1 MAEVASADITLGETG
16 LAEVIKS
23 LDRFAEGVESSMQ
36 AATAATEAAT
46 EVSKSSIVAY
56 AALGAAIGT
65 VFVDFIR
72 TSSVINTLTGAFGSI
87 LGGIADLLLSSL
99 IPLFLPLIDALL
111 ILMGVF
117 ADMPAPARAFV
128 VAMGLIIAAVIA
140 FQVASG
146 PLFPIL
152 LAIAAAIVLGML
164 IWQHWGEIVDW
175 FQNTILTPFMNFLAP
190 YIAAFQAIWD
200 VLAGFFT
207 WLWEVAIA
215 PVFQWWLDN
224 VLGPLLK
231 GVDVWIGVFTA
242 IWKGL
247 ADFFTWLWQTAIG
260 PAFDWFIAN
269 IITPF
274 VGFLTDPVGAIR
286 GAWEALVSFFSG
298 LWDTIARGFT
308 SFANTLAGGL
318 EAFINAFISGINFLI
333 DGLNA
338 IAGLIG
344 QQIPRI
350 PPLHIPRLQR
360 GAEILGAGLVYGHP
374 REIVLPAGAGAAVGP
389 LPAGAGGAGT
399 TQTFEFNTTY
409 HITGSIPV
417 GPALEQFKRM
427 LDEHD
432 RQKAEEQMSKL
443 RRRT

>member
-1 MAEVASADITLGETG
+1 MVEVASADAALGMTG
-16 LAEVIKS
+16 LEEVLAG
-23 LDRFAEGVESSMQ
+23 LDRFADGVEASMQ
-36 AATAATEAAT
+36 AATEATEKAT

-117 ADMPAPARAFV
+117 ANMPAPARAFV
-128 VAMGLIIAAVIA
+128 LAMGLIIAAVIA

-190 YIAAFQAIWD
+190 YITAFQAIWA
-200 VLAGFFT
+200 VLAAFFS

-224 VLGPLLK
+224 ILAPFVTFVS
-231 GVDVWIGVFTA
+231 GVVDTLQVVWNALV
-242 IWKGL
+242 
-247 ADFFTWLWQTAIG
+247 DFFTWLWHNAIG
-260 PAFDWFIAN
+260 PAFDWFINN
-269 IITPF
+269 IIGPF

-286 GAWEALVSFFSG
+286 GAWEALVGFFRG
-298 LWDTIARGFT
+298 LWDNIARGFT
-308 SFANTLAGGL
+308 SFANILAGGL
-318 EAFINAFISGINFLI
+318 ESFVNAFIGGINFLI

-360 GAEILGAGLVYGHP
+360 GGEVLEPGLVFVHP
-374 REIVLPAGAGAAVGP
+374 QEIVLPAGAATVRP
-389 LPAGAGGAGT
+389 LPAGGGGLGT
-399 TQTFEFNTTY
+399 QQTFEFNTTY
-409 HITGSIPV
+409 HIASPIPV
-417 GPALEQFKRM
+417 GGTALEQFKRM
-427 LDEHD
+427 LDEHS
-432 RQKAEEQMSKL
+432 RQDAERMMSKL

>member
-1 MAEVASADITLGETG
+1 MVEVASADAALGMTG
-16 LAEVIKS
+16 LEEVLAG
-23 LDRFAEGVESSMQ
+23 LDRFADGVEASMQ
-36 AATAATEAAT
+36 AATEATEKAT

-65 VFVDFIR
+65 VFIDFIR

-128 VAMGLIIAAVIA
+128 LAMGLIIAAVIA

-164 IWQHWGEIVDW
+164 IWQHWGAIVEW
-175 FQNTILTPFMNFLAP
+175 FQNTILTPFMNYLAP
-190 YIAAFQAIWD
+190 YIAAFQAIWE
-200 VLAGFFT
+200 VLAAFFT
-207 WLWEVAIA
+207 WLWEAAIA
-215 PVFQWWLDN
+215 PLFSWFLDN
-224 VLGPLLK
+224 VLGPLQR
-231 GVDVWIGVFTA
+231 GVDVWIGIFTA
-242 IWKGL
+242 IWEGL
-247 ADFFTWLWQTAIG
+247 ATFFTWLWQTAIG
-260 PAFDWFIAN
+260 PVFDWFIAN
-269 IITPF
+269 IIGPF

-286 GAWEALVSFFSG
+286 GAWDALVGFFSG
-298 LWDTIARGFT
+298 LWDNIARGFT
-308 SFANTLAGGL
+308 SFANTMAGGL
-318 EAFINAFISGINFLI
+318 ESFVNAFISGINFLI

-350 PPLHIPRLQR
+350 PLLHIPRLQR
-360 GAEILGAGLVYGHP
+360 GGEVLEAGLVFVHP
-374 REIVLPAGAGAAVGP
+374 REIVLPAGAATVRP
-389 LPAGAGGAGT
+389 LPAGVGAGGT
-399 TQTFEFNTTY
+399 VQRFEFNTTY
-409 HITGSIPV
+409 HITSPIPV
-417 GPALEQFKRM
+417 GVSALEQFKRM
-427 LDEHD
+427 LDEHTRHD
-432 RQKAEEQMSKL
+432 AERMMSKL
-443 RRRT
+443 RRRL